1 MEDRTTYHTGAC
13 GLGINIAA
21 SDYRELIIRAIRWH
35 ADNSV
40 ALCIDTGHCAMHAQV
55 RIDALR
61 HLRDEITR
69 ALDDH
74 AAAEAAA
81 QEVAA

>member
-1 MEDRTTYHTGAC
+1 MDDRTTYHTGAC
-13 GLGINIAA
+13 GRGINIAA
-21 SDYRELIIRAIRWH
+21 SDYRELIVKLIRWH

-40 ALCIDTGHCAMHAQV
+40 SLCIETGHSAIQAQV

-61 HLRDEITR
+61 DLRDEITR

-74 AAAEAAA
+74 AAA

>member
-1 MEDRTTYHTGAC
+1 MDDRTNYHAGAC
-13 GLGINIAA
+13 GLGINISAG
-21 SDYRELIIRAIRWH
+21 DYHELIIRAIRWH

-40 ALCIDTGHCAMHAQV
+40 ALCIETGHCAMQAQV

-74 AAAEAAA
+74 AA
-81 QEVAA
+81 

>member
-1 MEDRTTYHTGAC
+1 MDDRTTYHTGDC

-21 SDYRELIIRAIRWH
+21 SDYRELIVKLIRWH
-35 ADNSV
+35 EDNSV
-40 ALCIDTGHCAMHAQV
+40 SLCIETGHCAMQAQV

-74 AAAEAAA
+74 AAA

>member
-1 MEDRTTYHTGAC
+1 MDDRTTYHTGAC
-13 GLGINIAA
+13 GPGINIAS

-40 ALCIDTGHCAMHAQV
+40 ALCIETGLCAMQAQV

-74 AAAEAAA
+74 AAA